1 MVFKDDLGFTFI
13 ELVIVVLII
22 ALLAVIAVPVYNN
35 FSDVARINAD
45 KETVSILNSAIG
57 NFIAMETISDV
68 VALKAMSTGDDV
80 LAKLIDKGYIQ
91 GPISNINISRLLY
104 KSDKSCFSIP

>member
-1 MVFKDDLGFTFI
+1 MVLKDDLGFTFV
-13 ELVIVVLII
+13 ELVIVVFII
-22 ALLAVIAVPVYNN
+22 ALLAVIAVPAYNN

-57 NFIAMETISDV
+57 SFIAMETTSDV
-68 VALKAMSTGDDV
+68 VALKAMSTGDDI

-91 GPISNINISRLLY
+91 GPIANIDISRLLY
-104 KSDKSCFSIP
+104 KSDKSCFSIR